1 MNLKWRNNYEK
12 IQKGSIKKIWLYL
25 VLDSKTRTKYL
36 VKHNVFAG
44 VGKNFFFQPRKI
56 PADPK
61 LIKFHDNVV
70 VTSGVLFITHD
81 VSDFMLNNMGLSRFY
96 EYQSGC
102 IEVKNNVFIGSNTII
117 LPNVRIGNNVMIGAG
132 SVVTKDVPD
141 NSVVAGNPAR
151 VIESFDEYLEKR
163 NKKEENIIKYV
174 DKESGNKLW
183 EQFYKNRGE

>member
-1 MNLKWRNNYEK
+1 MRRYKKDQLR
-12 IQKGSIKKIWLYL
+12 KIWLYL

-141 NSVVAGNPAR
+141 NSVVAVNPAR

>member
-1 MNLKWRNNYEK
+1 
-12 IQKGSIKKIWLYL
+12 
-25 VLDSKTRTKYL
+25 
-36 VKHNVFAG
+36 
-44 VGKNFFFQPRKI
+44 
-56 PADPK
+56 
-61 LIKFHDNVV
+61 
-70 VTSGVLFITHD
+70 
-81 VSDFMLNNMGLSRFY
+81 MGLSRFY

-117 LPNVRIGNNVMIGAG
+117 LPNVRIGNNVMVGAG

-151 VIESFDEYLEKR
+151 VIESFDEYLGKR

>member
-1 MNLKWRNNYEK
+1 MRRYKKDQLR
-12 IQKGSIKKIWLYL
+12 KIWLYL

-81 VSDFMLNNMGLSRFY
+81 VSILCLIIWDFLDFMNIN
-96 EYQSGC
+96 Q
-102 IEVKNNVFIGSNTII
+102 
-117 LPNVRIGNNVMIGAG
+117 
-132 SVVTKDVPD
+132 VV
-141 NSVVAGNPAR
+141 
-151 VIESFDEYLEKR
+151 
-163 NKKEENIIKYV
+163 
-174 DKESGNKLW
+174 
-183 EQFYKNRGE
+183 

>member
-1 MNLKWRNNYEK
+1 MRRYKKDQLR
-12 IQKGSIKKIWLYL
+12 KIWLYL
-25 VLDSKTRTKYL
+25 VLDSNTRTKYL

-61 LIKFHDNVV
+61 LVKFHDNVV

-81 VSDFMLNNMGLSRFY
+81 VSDFMLNNMGLPRFY
-96 EYQSGC
+96 KYQSGC
-102 IEVKNNVFIGSNTII
+102 IE
-117 LPNVRIGNNVMIGAG
+117 
-132 SVVTKDVPD
+132 
-141 NSVVAGNPAR
+141 VAGNPAR

>member
-1 MNLKWRNNYEK
+1 MRRYKRDQLRK
-12 IQKGSIKKIWLYL
+12 ICLYFI
-25 VLDSKTRTKYL
+25 LDSKKRTKYL
-36 VKHNVFAG
+36 IKHDVFAS

-61 LIKFHDNVV
+61 LVKFHDNVV

-81 VSDFMLNNMGLSRFY
+81 VSDFMLNNMGFSKFY
-96 EYQSGC
+96 KYQSGC
-102 IEVKNNVFIGSNTII
+102 IEIMNNVFIGSNTII

-141 NSVVAGNPAR
+141 NSVVAGNPAK
-151 VIESFDEYLEKR
+151 VIESFDGYLEKR
-163 NKKEENIIKYV
+163 NKKEDNTIEYV
-174 DKESGNKLW
+174 DSVSGNKLW

>member
-1 MNLKWRNNYEK
+1 MRRYKKDQLR
-12 IQKGSIKKIWLYL
+12 KIWLYL

-102 IEVKNNVFIGSNTII
+102 IEVKNNVFIG
-117 LPNVRIGNNVMIGAG
+117 NNVMIGAG

>member
-1 MNLKWRNNYEK
+1 MRRYKKDQLR
-12 IQKGSIKKIWLYL
+12 KIWLYL

-117 LPNVRIGNNVMIGAG
+117 LPNVRIGNNVMIGVG

-141 NSVVAGNPAR
+141 NSVVVGNPAR

>member
-1 MNLKWRNNYEK
+1 MRRYKKDQLR
-12 IQKGSIKKIWLYL
+12 KIWLYL

-61 LIKFHDNVV
+61 LIKFHNNVV

-96 EYQSGC
+96 KYQSGC

-163 NKKEENIIKYV
+163 NKKEENMIEYV
-174 DKESGNKLW
+174 DKESRNKLW
-183 EQFYKNRGE
+183 KQFYKNRGE

>member
-1 MNLKWRNNYEK
+1 MRRYKKDQLRK
-12 IQKGSIKKIWLYL
+12 IGLYFI
-25 VLDSKTRTKYL
+25 LDSKKRTKYL
-36 VKHNVFAG
+36 IKHNVFAG
-44 VGKNFFFQPRKI
+44 IGKNFFFQPRKI

-61 LIKFHDNVV
+61 LVKFHDNVV

-81 VSDFMLNNMGLSRFY
+81 VSDFMLNNMGLPRFY
-96 EYQSGC
+96 KYQSGC

-132 SVVTKDVPD
+132 
-141 NSVVAGNPAR
+141 NPAR

-163 NKKEENIIKYV
+163 NKKEENMIEYV
-174 DKESGNKLW
+174 DKESRNKLW

>member
-1 MNLKWRNNYEK
+1 MRRYKKDQLR
-12 IQKGSIKKIWLYL
+12 KIWLYL

-96 EYQSGC
+96 EYQSG
-102 IEVKNNVFIGSNTII
+102 
-117 LPNVRIGNNVMIGAG
+117 

>member
-1 MNLKWRNNYEK
+1 MRRYKKDQLRK
-12 IQKGSIKKIWLYL
+12 ILLYL

-102 IEVKNNVFIGSNTII
+102 IEVKNNVFIE
-117 LPNVRIGNNVMIGAG
+117 
-132 SVVTKDVPD
+132 
-141 NSVVAGNPAR
+141 
-151 VIESFDEYLEKR
+151 VI
-163 NKKEENIIKYV
+163 
-174 DKESGNKLW
+174 
-183 EQFYKNRGE
+183 Q

>member
-1 MNLKWRNNYEK
+1 MRRYKKDQLRK
-12 IQKGSIKKIWLYL
+12 IGLYFI
-25 VLDSKTRTKYL
+25 LDSKKRTKYL
-36 VKHNVFAG
+36 IKHNVFAS

-141 NSVVAGNPAR
+141 NSVVAG
-151 VIESFDEYLEKR
+151 IESFDEYLEKR